1 MSSFKIKVYLD
12 NKINLELTFDHGHL
26 TFISKKKKI
35 VFKVWTKN

>member
-1 MSSFKIKVYLD
+1 MSSLKIKVYLD

-26 TFISKKKKI
+26 TFISKKKI